1 MRKSLILTLFLALAA
16 VPAVAQQSETVA
28 PGDAMATGE
37 TVAAVAAAPAAEA
50 SERAPTIHVSQDE
63 IREAVRAN
71 ERELAAEQSIMRS
84 DTWLTVAVIAAAV
97 AVALILLR

>member
-16 VPAVAQQSETVA
+16 VPAFAQQSEADVQA
-28 PGDAMATGE
+28 PTATL
-37 TVAAVAAAPAAEA
+37 AVAAEAGAVQAPDA
-50 SERAPTIHVSQDE
+50 ERAPTIHVTTEE

-71 ERELAAEQSIMRS
+71 EKELAGEQAITDSG
-84 DTWLTVAVIAAAV
+84 TWLTVAVIAAAV

>member
-16 VPAVAQQSETVA
+16 VPAFAQQSDVEA
-28 PGDAMATGE
+28 PGETMA
-37 TVAAVAAAPAAEA
+37 AAVAEAPSAEA

-71 ERELAAEQSIMRS
+71 ERELAAEQSIMRA